1 MFVCFVFQLHSPKLM
16 LIPLHSVVSYNFK
29 TWQNLRVAEKNKR
42 ALEERKGFSAQ
53 LLKVFYVSVFYL
65 NAI

>member
-1 MFVCFVFQLHSPKLM
+1 MFVCFVFQPHSPKLM
-16 LIPLHSVVSYNFK
+16 LIPLPSVVSYNFK

-42 ALEERKGFSAQ
+42 ALEERKGFFAQ

-65 NAI
+65 NTI